1 MPNRNLTL
9 EEYIIY
15 NEDNLDAQ
23 CVEYLEELVDLRE
36 EIKLHGHA
44 LDSSVEIVE
53 EALYNAKE
61 LIENIE
67 TWVVNELPMTKQ
79 KQFRELLDNSNFER

>member
-23 CVEYLEELVDLRE
+23 CLGYLVGLVHLLE
-36 EIKLHGHA
+36 EIKVYRHA
-44 LDSSVEIVE
+44 MDSSIERVE
-53 EALYNAKE
+53 EAFYNARE
-61 LIENIE
+61 LIEDIE

-79 KQFRELLDNSNFER
+79 KQFREILDNSNFER